1 MTLAEMVARSTAT
14 GYVANLFRA
23 AAGLPPVYG
32 KPRREPRREYER
44 LMHQRYGALDRAKP

>member
-23 AAGLPPVYG
+23 AAGLPPVNG
-32 KPRREPRREYER
+32 KPRREPNYER